1 MQQFSA
7 DYIFTGNTAPIK
19 NGVVVMDD
27 NGVIIDVLNPA
38 VNEINWQNVKK
49 YEGIICPGFIN
60 THCHLEL
67 SHLKGKISQYTQL
80 HGFIQEIIS
89 LREQFSEQE
98 RLEALEKAEQEMK
111 TNGIVA
117 VGDISNGNTTFKLK
131 QQNNLYYHT
140 FIEVFGS
147 DPAIAETAFA
157 HAELLYNG
165 YFDKTKVSMTPHATY
180 SVSDKLTELIKLH
193 GIENK
198 SLVSIHNQETES
210 ENQFFKEGKGKLFE
224 FLNIAEK
231 TKQTFKPTQQ
241 NALPS
246 FLVKYDGLGKIL
258 LVHNTFTT
266 KEDIAWAN
274 RFSEYIYWAFCPNA
288 NQYIEGKQPNYSLF
302 LNEKCTIGTDS
313 LASNW
318 SLSVL
323 DELKTITK
331 NSPQIPLETLIKWAT
346 FNGAEFLG
354 ITHQFGSI
362 EKGKQP
368 GINLISCI
376 DLKNLC
382 LTKQSNVSVLLKS
395 QPKQYR

>member
-1 MQQFSA
+1 MQFISA
-7 DYIFTGNTAPIK
+7 EYLFTGNTAPIK
-19 NGVVVMDD
+19 NGVVVVDD
-27 NGVIIDVLNPA
+27 LGVVLDVLNPA
-38 VNEINWQNVKK
+38 TDKINWDNVKK

-67 SHLKGKISQYTQL
+67 SYLKGKISQETQL

-89 LREQFSEQE
+89 LREKFAEQE
-98 RLEALEKAEQEMK
+98 RLDAMHKAEKEMI

-117 VGDISNGNTTFKLK
+117 VGDISNGSTTFKLK

-140 FIEVFGS
+140 FIEAFGS
-147 DPAIAETAFA
+147 DPAVAETAFA
-157 HAELLYNG
+157 HAELLYNSC
-165 YFDKTKVSMTPHATY
+165 FNQTKVSITPHATY

-193 GIENK
+193 CIKNN

-224 FLNIAEK
+224 LLNIAEK
-231 TKQTFKPTQQ
+231 TNHTFKPTKQ

-246 FLVKYDGLGKIL
+246 FLGKYKGLQKVL
-258 LVHNTFTT
+258 LVHNTFTE

-274 RFSEYIYWAFCPNA
+274 QFSKNIYWAFCPNA
-288 NQYIEGKQPNYSLF
+288 NQYIEGRQPNYSLF

-323 DELKTITK
+323 DELKTIT
-331 NSPQIPLETLIKWAT
+331 NNVPQLPLELLIKWAT

-362 EKGKQP
+362 EKGKTP
-368 GINLISCI
+368 GINLISGV
-376 DLKNLC
+376 DVVNLN
-382 LTKQSNVSVLLKS
+382 LTQQSKVNKI
-395 QPKQYR
+395 K

>member
-1 MQQFSA
+1 MQFISA
-7 DYIFTGNTAPIK
+7 EYLFTGNIAPIK
-19 NGVVVMDD
+19 NGVVVVDD
-27 NGVIIDVLNPA
+27 LGVVLEVLNPA
-38 VNEINWQNVKK
+38 IDQIDWDNVKK
-49 YEGIICPGFIN
+49 YEGIICPSFVN

-67 SHLKGKISQYTQL
+67 SYLKGKISQKTQL

-89 LREQFSEQE
+89 LREQFAEQE
-98 RLEALEKAEQEMK
+98 RLDAIHKAEQEMI

-117 VGDISNGNTTFKLK
+117 VGDISNGSTTFKLK

-147 DPAIAETAFA
+147 DPVIAETAFA
-157 HAELLYNG
+157 HAELLYNS
-165 YFDKTKVSMTPHATY
+165 YFDQTKVSITPHATY
-180 SVSDKLTELIKLH
+180 SVSDNLTELIKLH
-193 GIENK
+193 CLKNK

-210 ENQFFKEGKGKLFE
+210 ENQFYKEGKGKLFE
-224 FLNIAEK
+224 LLNIAEK
-231 TKQTFKPTQQ
+231 TNQTFKPTKQ

-246 FLVKYDGLGKIL
+246 FLAKYKGLQKVL
-258 LVHNTFTT
+258 LVHNTFTE

-274 RFSEYIYWAFCPNA
+274 QFSEHIYWAFCPNA
-288 NQYIEGKQPNYSLF
+288 NQYIEGRQPNYSLF

-323 DELKTITK
+323 DELKTIA
-331 NSPQIPLETLIKWAT
+331 NNAPQIPLELLIKWAT

-362 EKGKQP
+362 EKGKKP
-368 GINLISCI
+368 GINLIEQLNA
-376 DLKNLC
+376 D
-382 LTKQSNVSVLLKS
+382 LTKLTPQSRIRVLF
-395 QPKQYR
+395 